1 MVPGRKQ
8 AENTRET
15 GSRGRMPSPVRPG
28 RTCTGSAIWMYADGR
43 RRVDPVNGAARAGG
57 EAAAAAWPASRE
69 KLVAPCPASRRG
81 TERPPPGRQVGL
93 GGKWPASDLSVLDL
107 DRLGSLARSQPQGT
121 SMDGVVRMRTWTLT
135 EDGAA
140 GAIRLFRFF
149 FGGVPVVSSK
159 FCCFHYRLATCL
171 LARSHVRNCAARI
184 PLGLGGWGWWGLCAE
199 VNP

>member
-1 MVPGRKQ
+1 MRTVAVAWTPSTER
-8 AENTRET
+8 RE
-15 GSRGRMPSPVRPG
+15 P
-28 RTCTGSAIWMYADGR
+28 
-43 RRVDPVNGAARAGG
+43 GG

-149 FGGVPVVSSK
+149 FWRGSGGLVKV
-159 FCCFHYRLATCL
+159 L
-171 LARSHVRNCAARI
+171 LLPLPTGDLSARSQSRAQLCGTDSAWTWRVGVVGTVCGSQS
-184 PLGLGGWGWWGLCAE
+184 LTTGGAGAVCFFLHTHF
-199 VNP
+199 NM